1 MFAKAYLII
10 TYPNLLDITQ
20 LGYKY
25 NLNYMPTISTKIPK
39 ENICYQFKYCLAK
52 ITYIVP

>member
-10 TYPNLLDITQ
+10 TYPNLLEITQ